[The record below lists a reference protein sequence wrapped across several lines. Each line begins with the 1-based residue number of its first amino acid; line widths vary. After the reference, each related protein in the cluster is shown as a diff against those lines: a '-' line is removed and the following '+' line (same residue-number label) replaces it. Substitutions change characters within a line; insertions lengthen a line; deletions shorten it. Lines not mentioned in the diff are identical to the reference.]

1 MQSHFS
7 HVQLFATIW
16 IVAHHAPLSMGFS
29 RQEEG
34 SGLPCSPPEDLPDP
48 GIKPVSLTS
57 PALAGGFFTT
67 HATWYINSFTSKYSW
82 TLPLLCYLEQQKDR
96 STILQ
101 GNTSYLFPLLL
112 SNAYQLLSLIIIE
125 INSYPLLSN

>member
-1 MQSHFS
+1 M
-7 HVQLFATIW
+7 
-16 IVAHHAPLSMGFS
+16 LSS
-29 RQEEG
+29 R
-34 SGLPCSPPEDLPDP
+34 DLPDP

-67 HATWYINSFTSKYSW
+67 HATWYITSFTSKYSW